1 MDFLNFLRMMGLDA
15 YYNWVLVFHILSVI
29 TWMAGLF
36 YLPRLYVYHAMEEP
50 GSAISERFKVM
61 ERRLLKGI
69 MNPSLIVVMVT
80 GLLLWGD
87 WLTMG
92 WLHVKLLMVAGML
105 GCHGLY
111 AKWRKDFEADRNTRP
126 HVFYRVW
133 NEVPTVLLLIIVPL
147 VILKPF

>member
-1 MDFLNFLRMMGLDA
+1 MEYLNFLRLLGLDS
-15 YYNWVLVFHILSVI
+15 YYEWVHVVHILSVI

-36 YLPRLYVYHAMEEP
+36 YLPRLYVYHAMEEA
-50 GSAISERFKVM
+50 GSATSERFKVM

-69 MNPSLIVVMVT
+69 MNPSLIIVVIT

-92 WLHVKLLMVAGML
+92 WMHVKLLLVVGML
-105 GCHGLY
+105 ACHGLY
-111 AKWRKDFEADRNTRP
+111 ARWRKDFAADQNT
-126 HVFYRVW
+126 HSHTFYRVW

-147 VILKPF
+147 VVIKPF